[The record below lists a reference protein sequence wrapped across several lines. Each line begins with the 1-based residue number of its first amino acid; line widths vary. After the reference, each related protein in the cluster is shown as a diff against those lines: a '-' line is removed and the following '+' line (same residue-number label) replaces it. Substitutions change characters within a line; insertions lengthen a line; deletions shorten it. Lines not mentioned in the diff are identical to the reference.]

1 MTPDD
6 QRELDRRCRLAGR
19 RIIEEQTRRQVRTFL
34 DELRNGTRNYRTV
47 ASLRGEV
54 VLEYRGRAIM
64 ELLQNAHDVLAD
76 VDRDDPR
83 RISFVLRCS
92 SEPELLV
99 ANSGRP
105 FRHEDFSGICQLAQS
120 PKDPNESV
128 GNKGLGFQSVLELS
142 TCPEVWSMAPAGSD
156 TAFAFGFDRGVC
168 DPIARVAGALAKD
181 ESSIDP
187 AFGPEPVVDWSE
199 KQVSEYQKSVA
210 GGGFDLQEEVTS
222 YLSPYVFPRPLGDPP
237 DHVAE
242 LLADGHVT
250 VIRLPLDG
258 GATGSR
264 DEAVGSVRKQLDS
277 LDEAAMVFL
286 QHLRSLRIIIE
297 GDGVEL
303 TRRADSLHSCSRS
316 GIRKERLRVS
326 RSGPEASA
334 STQRTFRTWSRAV
347 GGRGDPQHAQQIKA
361 AVRHLPNRW
370 PEIRQVEVGV
380 AVEETAEA
388 REGVYVIFLPT
399 EVRTARGAHVNAPFH
414 GSLNRLKI
422 NFDDPYNKLLLD
434 FVADLVLDTTV
445 DLLEG
450 DAEVWRGRAVI
461 DLIAL
466 VGDPPGAAQALTNR
480 VLEQALDRDAPLD
493 QMALI
498 LCDVGGREPADF
510 WGAIPA
516 VLDDDPIGPAEW
528 RLPGVARAMPTVPDD
543 DPVGASEW
551 RRAAGFTVVSRAL
564 DERCDRVE
572 ALLRSLGGSPAPL
585 PEEWATTLE
594 RLAERVGPRRPERTG
609 DSDAGA
615 SNVAIGWDSFLRSVL
630 AVLPGGIRAEPG
642 PSDPDSLADSRFL
655 PAEDGRLL
663 AATDDARLFFRPRR
677 GADDAAD
684 FAGSVPESLQHV
696 VAFLHEGVKTLE
708 GQRQRNTPVQKF
720 LDGRFVHR
728 FRRVELLQR
737 LIIPSLPEFPANHGS
752 DAAARCA
759 DALAWTLEIVGSEEH
774 ERLRPLLGRLP
785 VACTDGWFPMKDAV
799 FGPRWEGRYGEHLQ
813 TLADALQDAANRIL
827 GHALLPPG
835 DDRWRTDVSDR
846 ADLFAW
852 AGVAEGIRLAPCETI
867 PFEMSR
873 AHPSLPDAAP
883 ASVPKPAWDDWRRA
897 AIDEVRP
904 HYKRT
909 YKYEIRDV
917 FALPELHREDLD
929 DTARHSLSELVLASL
944 KHWADGWEDATIR
957 KTTPRHWSQPV
968 TSPLKHWLTTQP
980 WLVGG
985 PRADTG
991 KPLSERW
998 FVPEYLL
1005 RGKPGHFR
1013 HLSPLPLALARRL
1026 ALDEGLLRALTTLGL
1041 NVYPTEDART
1051 GPALLEALADAMDR
1065 NFMPVGGF
1073 DVFLGQVRRAWKHLD
1088 PDRGLPT
1095 RFIVRT
1101 GPRTATMRPEE
1112 ALSDVYLPDDEA
1124 NTRSLRE
1131 HEQPIMAILQN
1142 EARGSVGE
1150 CLEVLGAR
1158 RASGLTEDCIVN
1170 GRRVVDRAG
1179 QDRTLD
1185 RPDRDRTLSGAGGTQ
1200 TLDEAGLRWLPLVLL
1215 ALHAHGGANP
1225 GGHATKAWRQAA
1237 RRLRRVRVRQCR
1249 TIRIELSDGDRI
1261 VARSEPKAHW
1271 LSRSGL
1277 LLLREE
1283 IVRRGRYEDMAG
1295 PAQAIVDRRDLLKD
1309 LRLVLGSLSGK
1320 RAPSRRQIEAALE
1333 RAEIDAVAVAD
1344 IRLGWQGTAALVDRI
1359 RPVLRILGIS
1369 DDGLDAS
1376 SIDIAWLTALLE
1388 SRVGKP
1394 DAEALLAA
1402 ARECYDDFE
1411 MGFDVKRILREA
1423 PELPKWNAAL
1433 SELGGEYVP
1442 VRNEDARYQA
1452 RRHLSEMSRPLRAFA
1467 RHVATRDAS
1476 VPVDDQ
1482 AELFAEVRAAHERLH
1497 VDDVWNRRCEE
1508 WTHLWWRV
1516 PFVEVLGLVRSRY
1529 AEIVKCEPH
1538 LKALDGVSTIGR
1550 LKSALQTHG
1559 VALVQDPLDIA
1570 RENQYRLNRIVSR
1583 VWALYR
1589 AWSRRKKADSEPTAR
1604 APEFGLEERMFL
1616 RALSERELGN
1626 LAKNKIE
1633 NAGFRKATAHCGTVE
1648 EMREE
1653 LGITDEDLTPV
1664 RAQDETKK
1672 REEER
1677 QRRVFDI
1684 AGHPFEVGGAET
1696 YRDLYRRL
1704 EELPEPPD
1712 GPEVRDLD

>member
-1 MTPDD
+1 MTPDE
-6 QRELDRRCRLAGR
+6 QKEFDRRCRLAGR

-47 ASLRGEV
+47 ASLQGQV
-54 VLEYRGRAIM
+54 AQEYRGRAIM

-142 TCPEVWSMAPAGSD
+142 TCPEVWSMVPAGSD
-156 TAFAFGFDRGVC
+156 TSFAFGFDRGVC
-168 DPIARVAGALAKD
+168 DPIADVAEALAKN
-181 ESSIDP
+181 ELSINP
-187 AFGPEPVVDWSE
+187 AFGSEQVVEWSK
-199 KQVSEYQKSVA
+199 KQMSEYRKSVVA
-210 GGGFDLQEEVTS
+210 GGFVLREEVTN
-222 YLSPYVFPRPLGDPP
+222 YLSPYVFPRPLGEPP

-242 LLADGHVT
+242 LLTDGHVT

-264 DEAVGSVRKQLDS
+264 GEAVESVRKQLDS
-277 LDEAAMVFL
+277 LDEAAMIFL

-303 TRRADSLHSCSRS
+303 TRRVDSSQSCSGS

-326 RSGPEASA
+326 RSGPEASG
-334 STQRTFRTWSRAV
+334 STQRAFRTWSRAV
-347 GGRGDPQHAQQIKA
+347 GGGGDPEHAEQIEA

-399 EVRTARGAHVNAPFH
+399 EVRTARGAHINAPFH

-461 DLIAL
+461 DLIAV
-466 VGDPPGAAQALTNR
+466 VGDPPGAAEALTNR
-480 VLEQALDRDAPLD
+480 LLEQALERDAPLD

-498 LCDVGGREPADF
+498 LCDVGGREPGDS
-510 WGAIPA
+510 GDIPA
-516 VLDDDPIGPAEW
+516 VLNDDPIGPAEW
-528 RLPGVARAMPTVPDD
+528 RLPGLARAMPAVSDD

-564 DERCDRVE
+564 DERCNPVK

-585 PEEWATTLE
+585 PEEWAATLE
-594 RLAERVGPRRPERTG
+594 RLAERIGPRGPERAG
-609 DSDAGA
+609 NSDPGAG
-615 SNVAIGWDSFLRSVL
+615 NVAIGWDSFLRSVL
-630 AVLPGGIRAEPG
+630 AMLPGDIRAEPR
-642 PSDPDSLADSRFL
+642 PSDPDSLADTRFL

-663 AATDDARLFFRPRR
+663 AATDEARLFFRPRR

-696 VAFLHEGVKTLE
+696 VAFLHEGVKTHE
-708 GQRQRNTPVQKF
+708 GQRRRNTPVQKF

-728 FRRVELLQR
+728 FRRVELLER
-737 LIIPSLPEFPANHGS
+737 LIIQSLPELPATHGS

-759 DALAWTLEIVGSEEH
+759 DALAWTLEIVGSDEN
-774 ERLRPLLGRLP
+774 ERLRPLLGQLP
-785 VACTDGWFPMKDAV
+785 VACTDGWLPMEDAV
-799 FGPRWEGRYGEHLQ
+799 FGPQWEGRQGEHLQ
-813 TLADALQDAANRIL
+813 TLADALPDAANRIL

-852 AGVAEGIRLAPCETI
+852 AGVAEGIRLTPCDPI

-873 AHPSLPDAAP
+873 AHPRLPDAAP
-883 ASVPKPAWDDWRRA
+883 SSVPQSAWDDWRRA
-897 AIDEVRP
+897 AIDEVQP
-904 HYKRT
+904 YHKSHF
-909 YKYEIRDV
+909 KYELRGV
-917 FALPELHREDLD
+917 CTVSELHREDLAD
-929 DTARHSLSELVLASL
+929 SARYALSELVLASL

-957 KTTPRHWSQPV
+957 KTTSWHWSQPV

-985 PRADTG
+985 PPADTG
-991 KPLSERW
+991 KPLSQRW

-1013 HLSPLPLALARRL
+1013 HLSPLPLSLARRL
-1026 ALDEGLLRALTTLGL
+1026 ALDADLLRALTTLGL

-1051 GPALLEALADAMDR
+1051 GPALLEALAEAMER

-1073 DVFLGQVRRAWKHLD
+1073 DVLLGQVRRAWKHLD
-1088 PDRGLPT
+1088 PDRSLPT

-1101 GPRTATMRPEE
+1101 RPRTATTRPEE

-1150 CLEVLGAR
+1150 RLEALGAR
-1158 RASGLTEDCIVN
+1158 RASGLTEDCMVD

-1179 QDRTLD
+1179 RDRTLD
-1185 RPDRDRTLSGAGGTQ
+1185 RPDRDRTPSEADGTI

-1249 TIRIELSDGDRI
+1249 TIRMELSDGDRI
-1261 VARSEPKAHW
+1261 VARSEPTAHW

-1283 IVRRGRYEDMAG
+1283 IVRRGRYEEMAG

-1309 LRLVLGSLSGK
+1309 LRLVLGSLSGM
-1320 RAPSRRQIEAALE
+1320 RAPNRRQIEAALE

-1344 IRLGWQGTAALVDRI
+1344 IRLGWLGTAALVDRI

-1369 DDGLDAS
+1369 DDGLDMS
-1376 SIDIAWLTALLE
+1376 SIDIARLTALLE
-1388 SRVGKP
+1388 SKVGQP
-1394 DAEALLAA
+1394 HAEALLTA

-1423 PELPKWNAAL
+1423 PDLPKWNAAL

-1442 VRNEDARYQA
+1442 VRNEAARYQA

-1529 AEIVKCEPH
+1529 AEIAKCEPH
-1538 LKALDGVSTIGR
+1538 LRALDGVSTIGK
-1550 LKSALQTHG
+1550 LKKALQTHG
-1559 VALVQDPLDIA
+1559 VALVEDPLDIA

-1583 VWALYR
+1583 VWELYR
-1589 AWSRRKKADSEPTAR
+1589 AWSRREKADSESTAT

-1616 RALSERELGN
+1616 RALSESELGN
-1626 LAKNKIE
+1626 LAKTKIN
-1633 NAGFRKATAHCGTVE
+1633 NAGFREATAHCGTVE

-1653 LGITDEDLTPV
+1653 LGITEEELKPV
-1664 RAQDETKK
+1664 RGQDEATK

-1677 QRRVFDI
+1677 QRRVFVI
-1684 AGHPFEVGGAET
+1684 AGRPFEVGGAET
-1696 YRDLYRRL
+1696 YRDLYQRL

-1712 GPEVRDLD
+1712 GPGVRDLD